1 MVDVVIPSAN
11 RAIPRSPADDQP
23 HCGQGTRP
31 VVRGGAEDMLELGPV
46 TAKLCVLAT
55 RENAPFPHFES
66 EQLADLGTSIQR
78 QIASSRMEETMNA
91 ATALGLLI
99 LVTWGSAQ
107 AQVSSLPA
115 PHSAT

>member
-1 MVDVVIPSAN
+1 VGQSAGVQRRGKVGVVVLSGFSSVRFPDSILHGRCCN
-11 RAIPRSPADDQP
+11 TIGKQGIDADLLIDQP

-78 QIASSRMEETMNA
+78 QIA
-91 ATALGLLI
+91 ALARRKL
-99 LVTWGSAQ
+99 
-107 AQVSSLPA
+107 
-115 PHSAT
+115 